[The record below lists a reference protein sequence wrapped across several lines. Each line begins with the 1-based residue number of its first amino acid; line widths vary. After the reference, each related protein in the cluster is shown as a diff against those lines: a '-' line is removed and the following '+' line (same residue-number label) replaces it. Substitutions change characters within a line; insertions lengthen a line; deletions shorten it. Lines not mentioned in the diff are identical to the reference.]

1 MKTILLILFLSGI
14 AILVGYLYPK
24 QTYDEF
30 KAQLET
36 ELRHNQSKRPFYIGN
51 IHVTPS
57 FEEGVFIFRVPKQV
71 IEYAGAGD
79 QSNKKIWEK

>member
-1 MKTILLILFLSGI
+1 MKTIFLILFLLGM
-14 AILVGYLYPK
+14 AILVGYLYPA

-36 ELRHNQSKRPFYIGN
+36 DLRYNQSKQPFLIGN

-57 FEEGVFIFRVPKQV
+57 FEQGVFIFRVPKRAV
-71 IEYAGAGD
+71 VYAGAGD
-79 QSNKKIWEK
+79 DTLQGKR